1 MLHIK
6 VVLSWPYART
16 GGVHPPY
23 ARAYAY
29 AYHLCISQRAR
40 CRRRPAATA
49 PVRYAR
55 RYGRGGGC
63 FLSSR
68 ILASRA
74 VSAPG
79 RCGDVIPKGIFH
91 QSHRHRIV
99 HVAARQSSFLASRLA
114 PRATALPR
122 APLARSRV
130 KNTFSLRHV
139 RARGARR
146 GATATPRAKASMDD
160 ARDGG
165 GRGGAPRA
173 RGVARRRGRRR
184 RRRRR

>member
-114 PRATALPR
+114 RPLFRARVSGDLSSKIYLTI
-122 APLARSRV
+122 APWPRSR
-130 KNTFSLRHV
+130 R
-139 RARGARR
+139 
-146 GATATPRAKASMDD
+146 D
-160 ARDGG
+160 ARCD
-165 GRGGAPRA
+165 RDSARD
-173 RGVARRRGRRR
+173 RGVE
-184 RRRRR
+184 